1 MTKRSDN
8 QRLDKRGEAHLELLL
23 ERYVVNAYEND
34 FGIDFEVNLT
44 SEANVEDEDLRRVT
58 GEHFF
63 IQLKSSEGF
72 DSDDSVFSD
81 LQTTHIEQYLAGP
94 PETTI

>member
-8 QRLDKRGEAHLELLL
+8 QRVDKRGEAHLNLQL
-23 ERYVVNAYEND
+23 ERYVVNAYKND

-44 SEANVEDEDLRRVT
+44 TEADVEGDDLQQVT

-63 IQLKSSEGF
+63 IQLKSSAGF
-72 DSDDSVFSD
+72 DSDESVYSD
-81 LQTTHIEQYLAGP
+81 LQTTHIEQYGSVEILR
-94 PETTI
+94 